1 MFSLLLLEV
10 YLKYQIETSFGNIY
24 IIGLKKCRLRIYII
38 FMKNSIIL
46 FAFLFLFCQKQ
57 ALHKAKHVFYRMDTV
72 VEVTIVQ
79 GKSESSGIIAYL
91 KSFFIQND
99 SKNIEHMWE
108 RIDSLLADFEIRFS
122 QTHPESEI
130 LRINSDQKDFR
141 KTSSILKEMV
151 HTGLRYGDTL
161 DGMFDLTV
169 LPIKELWGFGEKE
182 ATMHVIP
189 TPDTVKSVL
198 KNVNYKK
205 VHVEAGVKALYFED
219 TTVRI
224 DVGGIAKG
232 FALREVDKLLDG
244 MNYTDYLIVAGGD
257 ILAKGKRPDG
267 NAWRIAVKHP
277 RLPEGILA
285 AFQLEGGSVVT
296 SGDYER
302 YWIKEGKRYHHI
314 FNPKTGY
321 CCNENQSVTIW
332 CMDPIVADVLS
343 TGLFCLPKDSI
354 ISFVEKRNDLE
365 CVVVDNMGEVAV
377 SRGWRDKIKLY

>member
-1 MFSLLLLEV
+1 MKNLV
-10 YLKYQIETSFGNIY
+10 
-24 IIGLKKCRLRIYII
+24 II
-38 FMKNSIIL
+38 FAIL
-46 FAFLFLFCQKQ
+46 FICCQKQ
-57 ALHKAKHVFYRMDTV
+57 ALKKAKHLFYRMDTV
-72 VEVTIVQ
+72 VEVTIVP
-79 GKSESSGIIAYL
+79 GKSESSGPIAYV
-91 KSFFIQND
+91 KSFFAKDD
-99 SKNIEHMWE
+99 SKNIEYTWE
-108 RIDSLLADFEIRFS
+108 KIDSLLADFEIRFS
-122 QTHPESEI
+122 QTHPKSEV
-130 LRINSDQKDFR
+130 LRINSDPGDFKR
-141 KTSSILKEMV
+141 VSSILKEMV
-151 HTGLRYGDTL
+151 EISLKYGDIL
-161 DGMFDLTV
+161 DGMFDLTI

-182 ATMHVIP
+182 DTTHVIP
-189 TPDTVKSVL
+189 TPDTIKSAL
-198 KNVNYKK
+198 RKVNFKK
-205 VHVEAGVKALYFED
+205 VHVEAGVKSLYFED

-232 FALREVDKLLDG
+232 FALREIGKLLDG

-277 RLPEGILA
+277 RLPEGVLGVLR
-285 AFQLEGGSVVT
+285 LEEGSVVT

-302 YWIKEGKRYHHI
+302 YWIKDGKRYHHI

-321 CCNENQSVTIW
+321 CCNENQSVTIC

-354 ISFVEKRNDLE
+354 VAFVEKRNNLE